1 MAARKPAKKM
11 IAVEAK
17 GVEVAV
23 PEDVF
28 DNIDV
33 FDDLAAIQEGD
44 VFAIPRLM
52 RSVLGGEYQR
62 VKAALA
68 NEDGVTTVTAIT
80 EFFGE
85 LMEKLPEESD
95 KAKN

>member
-1 MAARKPAKKM
+1 MKKVT
-11 IAVEAK
+11 VEAK
-17 GVEVAV
+17 GVEVTV
-23 PEDVF
+23 QEDVF

-33 FDDLAAIQEGD
+33 FDDLAAIQDGD

-52 RSVLGGEYQR
+52 RAVLGGDYQR

-68 NEDGVTTVTAIT
+68 NEEGVTTVTAIT

-85 LMEKLPEESD
+85 LMEKLADESE